1 MTSSPAST
9 RAATAGVQPA
19 SSERAREPTLL
30 RMLITERHWQ
40 KFATFERQFRR
51 SARQLA
57 DQAGEPELATV
68 TVSPRQFERWYAG
81 QVKTRPHPD
90 ACRVL
95 ELMFGQPA
103 DHLLAPA
110 ADPGHRQILG
120 TEDTASL
127 TNWLTATSVSDEAI
141 SQLDRAAARLAARH
155 ALTVPAELLAEARQV
170 HAGTQNLLTAGRI
183 RHRQTRELLRINGDV
198 LAHMGLL
205 TSDLG
210 NDAAGEEYASAAL
223 LHLREASASE
233 APAWYVLAK
242 IARWRHQYAQAADLA
257 SQGLHHG
264 ATHAMRVQLA
274 CYEANTAA
282 MSGDLHRAVNA
293 MTLAEQTEDAIT
305 AGQMTLSPWS
315 FPSERMTTFRISI
328 ALATA
333 NAADALSAALAWEAG
348 HDYSRPC
355 VRAAWVQIRIGAAIA
370 RLSMGAPDG
379 AAQEV
384 APVLAL
390 PSQFRITTVT
400 GWLADLERR
409 ISARRHDDSPIAT
422 SLREEIRDFIGSA
435 RSNRVR

>member
-1 MTSSPAST
+1 
-9 RAATAGVQPA
+9 
-19 SSERAREPTLL
+19 
-30 RMLITERHWQ
+30 MLITERHWQ
-40 KFATFERQFRR
+40 KFTTFERQFRR
-51 SARQLA
+51 SACQLA
-57 DQAGEPELATV
+57 EQADEPELATV

-81 QVKTRPHPD
+81 RVKTRPHPD

-95 ELMFGQPA
+95 EFMFGQPA

-110 ADPGHRQILG
+110 ADLGHGQLPG
-120 TEDTASL
+120 TEDAASL

-141 SQLDRAAARLAARH
+141 SQLGRAAARLAARH
-155 ALTVPAELLAEARQV
+155 ALAAPAELLAEARQV

-210 NDAAGEEYASAAL
+210 NDTVGEEYASAAL
-223 LHLREASASE
+223 LYLREAAASE

-282 MSGDLHRAVNA
+282 LSCNPRRASNA
-293 MTLAEQTEDAIT
+293 MTLAEQTQAAIDV
-305 AGQMTLSPWS
+305 GQMTTSPWS
-315 FPSERMTTFRISI
+315 FPGERMTMFRISV

-333 NAADALSAALAWEAG
+333 KPAEALAAAAAWEAG
-348 HDYSRPC
+348 QKNSRPC
-355 VRAAWVQIRIGAAIA
+355 IRAAWAQIRVGAAIA
-370 RLSMGAPDG
+370 QLSMGALDG
-379 AAQEV
+379 IAQEV

-390 PSQFRITTVT
+390 LPQFRIATVT

-409 ISARRHDDSPIAT
+409 LSARRYEGSPTAA
-422 SLREEIRDFIGSA
+422 SLQREIRYFIGYA
-435 RSNRVR
+435 DSNRVS